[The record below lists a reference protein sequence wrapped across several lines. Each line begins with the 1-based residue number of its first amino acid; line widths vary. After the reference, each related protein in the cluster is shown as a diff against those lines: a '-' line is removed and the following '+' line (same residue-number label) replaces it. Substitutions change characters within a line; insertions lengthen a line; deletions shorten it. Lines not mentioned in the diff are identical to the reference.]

1 MGPWGRK
8 LPFNTGITQKDLIY
22 VVAQAELA
30 VAVVTPAV
38 DLSVLQRGHRVGLAA
53 GDAHNLAAPKG
64 RAHFPLRTATIGPQ
78 RLSTSYSITC
88 LGVDWFVVV
97 PDPICPQLFCP
108 HEKMSPSAVRQTE

>member
-1 MGPWGRK
+1 MP
-8 LPFNTGITQKDLIY
+8 LNTGITQKDLIN

-64 RAHFPLRTATIGPQ
+64 RAHFPFKNRYN
-78 RLSTSYSITC
+78 RITKTF
-88 LGVDWFVVV
+88 DK
-97 PDPICPQLFCP
+97 LFYYMPWC
-108 HEKMSPSAVRQTE
+108 